1 MDEFVDVIGSAG
13 LRSSQ
18 LANLLVNVR
27 ESFFGSDVLLDLLID
42 TDVEG
47 EHLVVLLQ
55 GQLSLGVGG
64 DVGAVVDG
72 ESLQASL
79 SGHRV
84 IALNGAIAGT
94 KR

>member
-1 MDEFVDVIGSAG
+1 MG
-13 LRSSQ
+13 
-18 LANLLVNVR
+18 
-27 ESFFGSDVLLDLLID
+27 ESFLGAQLLLDLLVD
-42 TDVEG
+42 ADVEA

-84 IALNGAIAGT
+84 VALNGAIAGT